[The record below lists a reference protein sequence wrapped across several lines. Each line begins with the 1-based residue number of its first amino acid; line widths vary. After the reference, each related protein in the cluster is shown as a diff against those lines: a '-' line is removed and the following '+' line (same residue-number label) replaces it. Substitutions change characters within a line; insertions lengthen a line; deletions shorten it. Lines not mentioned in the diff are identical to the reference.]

1 MAIVD
6 VLYTKIVNDENKDY
20 GASFVVPK
28 DMGGGIL
35 VVPHCV
41 KAIFEELIGEYASME

>member
-6 VLYTKIVNDENKDY
+6 VLYTKIVNDEDKDY

-28 DMGGGIL
+28 DMGGDSL
-35 VVPHCV
+35 LVPHCV
-41 KAIFEELIGEYASME
+41 EEIFEELICEYASME